1 MTNFREIIEY
11 YRNNHYNKKD
21 KGLKFERLIKT
32 FLKTD
37 EQYKTLFSDVWLWNE
52 WEGNDNQPDTGI
64 DIVAKEYDGSYWA
77 IQCKFYDKGRVDKK
91 DIDKFIAVS
100 GKHPFS
106 KRMIVSTTQLG
117 KNAENV
123 IKDQQIPISQLSI
136 DTIQNSL
143 IDWSKFIPENP
154 ESLTLKPKNSLR
166 DYQQEALENV
176 IEEFKTNDRGK
187 LIMAC
192 GTGKTITGL
201 RITEEILKN
210 GGSAIVLAP
219 SIALISQNLREWTAQ
234 STKPMKFFVVCSDS
248 KVGIKDEDYSISDLA
263 YPSTTNSTE
272 LLRQIENT
280 KKQFPDALIVI
291 FCTYQSI
298 DTIIETN
305 LEFEIAICDEAHRTV
320 GTNQN
325 TAKREDQSYFTKIH
339 SNDYIR
345 AKKRLYMTA
354 TPKIYS
360 ESLKTKADEASVV
373 LYSMDD
379 EIIFG
384 KEFYSM
390 SFRKAIDK
398 GILSDYKIVI
408 LIVDENEAIIKF
420 KFDSN
425 KIDEASTADKA
436 KLIGCQ
442 RAINKIFT
450 NDSENE
456 EENIDKTPM
465 KSIVSFTNT
474 IKDSEDFVKL
484 IKSSRDILAEG
495 VEIIP
500 YHVDGRMGIAEREK
514 YINIL
519 KNPEENKCVIVSN
532 AKCLSE
538 GIDVPALDGIIFTQP
553 RDSQID
559 VVQAVG
565 RVMRKSKNK
574 KTGYII
580 IPVVNSVSDTD
591 ETIAL
596 NLSKGDYKTVWSAI
610 NALKSH
616 DEDFKNEIDNIEI
629 GSKPKH
635 IDVIGKKDK
644 VNTDILQNLE
654 FDFGSEIKNI
664 MFSKI
669 LKQTRDPE
677 HWEEWA
683 GKVALLVGTYKN
695 RINNITAN
703 NANIKEKFDSFIKD
717 FKKNVNENLNDADI
731 VDMLSQHLVLKPV
744 FDALFQDYDF
754 SKKNPMSV
762 SMQQIIDELEKY
774 NLHHEKGNI
783 LDTEEKVIE
792 EIEKAIKLKSKGLIT
807 LDSKQK
813 FIIKIYEKFFS
824 VALKKTAD
832 KLGIVY
838 TPIEIV
844 DFIIN
849 SVQFALQ
856 KEFNQTLNDKGVHIL
871 DPFTGT
877 GTFIT
882 RLLQSG
888 LITDIERKYNEEIH
902 ANEIV
907 LLAYYIATIN
917 IEETYHSITNNEYK
931 PFDGIVLTDTFAIK
945 KNDQLIFENM
955 GLKENNKRIEDQE
968 KLDIRVIISNPPYSA
983 RQESQNDNN
992 KNESYPE
999 LDAKIVKTYVKNSA
1013 SHNKNSLH
1021 DSYIKAFRWATDRI
1035 ESDGIIC
1042 FVSNGSYING
1052 KTFDGFRKSL
1062 SDEFTSVY
1070 CFNLRGDART
1080 KGEQRRKEKG
1090 NIFGSGSRTSIAITL
1105 LIKNS
1110 AKINNCKIFYYDIG
1124 DYLSREDK
1132 LNIIHNFNNINSIE
1146 WQEIIPD
1153 NSGDWI
1159 KQRNIEFLDFIPMCD
1174 KQNKNAKK
1182 IFNIYSMGIV
1192 TARDSWCYNFSKEK
1206 LENNIKSM
1214 INFYNSEV
1222 DRYSNAKNQTKNI
1235 DNFVDNDTK
1244 KISWTRG
1251 LKKRL
1256 KNKKT
1261 LEFNADSIVRTMYR
1275 PFCEQWLYYNGTRE
1289 LNEEISQIPQI
1300 FPDKNSVNTIIY
1312 VSGLGDKPFSS
1323 IIINNIPDLN
1333 MQHSSGQGFPL
1344 YYYEKNNKFKKVN
1357 PSEPSELK
1365 EISFL
1370 EPEDEK
1376 ENFDDSEYTRR
1387 DNISNEFLKEIQDKY
1402 NDANITKEDI
1412 FYYIYGILNSPD
1424 YKATFANDLTKML
1437 PRIPFISEFKKFSKA
1452 GRDLAELHLNYEII
1466 TPYPITETIS
1476 DNAKDLSE
1484 DKLYR
1489 VEKMKFARN
1498 GKEKD
1503 KTVIIYNDY
1512 ITLSDIPADAYNFIV
1527 NGKSAIEWIMD
1538 KYQVSI
1544 HKESQIK
1551 NDPNDYLEE
1560 IQDYKYII
1568 NLIKRLVYISIQSV
1582 NIINKLPKIN
1592 F

>member
-1 MTNFREIIEY
+1 
-11 YRNNHYNKKD
+11 
-21 KGLKFERLIKT
+21 
-32 FLKTD
+32 
-37 EQYKTLFSDVWLWNE
+37 
-52 WEGNDNQPDTGI
+52 
-64 DIVAKEYDGSYWA
+64 
-77 IQCKFYDKGRVDKK
+77 
-91 DIDKFIAVS
+91 
-100 GKHPFS
+100 
-106 KRMIVSTTQLG
+106 
-117 KNAENV
+117 
-123 IKDQQIPISQLSI
+123 
-136 DTIQNSL
+136 
-143 IDWSKFIPENP
+143 
-154 ESLTLKPKNSLR
+154 
-166 DYQQEALENV
+166 
-176 IEEFKTNDRGK
+176 
-187 LIMAC
+187 
-192 GTGKTITGL
+192 
-201 RITEEILKN
+201 
-210 GGSAIVLAP
+210 
-219 SIALISQNLREWTAQ
+219 
-234 STKPMKFFVVCSDS
+234 
-248 KVGIKDEDYSISDLA
+248 
-263 YPSTTNSTE
+263 
-272 LLRQIENT
+272 
-280 KKQFPDALIVI
+280 
-291 FCTYQSI
+291 
-298 DTIIETN
+298 
-305 LEFEIAICDEAHRTV
+305 
-320 GTNQN
+320 
-325 TAKREDQSYFTKIH
+325 
-339 SNDYIR
+339 
-345 AKKRLYMTA
+345 MTA

-360 ESLKTKADEASVV
+360 QSLKTKADEASVV

-379 EIIFG
+379 ESIFG

-408 LIVDENEAIIKF
+408 LIVDENEAIVKF
-420 KFDSN
+420 KFNLN

-450 NDSENE
+450 NDGENE
-456 EENIDKTPM
+456 DENIDKTPM

-484 IKSSRDILAEG
+484 IKSSKDIMTEG

-500 YHVDGRMGIAEREK
+500 YHIDGSMGIAEREK

-644 VNTDILQNLE
+644 VNTDILQNPE

-669 LKQTRDPE
+669 LKQTRDSE

-744 FDALFQDYDF
+744 FDALFQGYDF

-792 EIEKAIKLKSKGLIT
+792 EIEKAIKLKSKGLVT

-844 DFIIN
+844 NFIIN

-945 KNDQLIFENM
+945 KNDQLIFENI

-1035 ESDGIIC
+1035 ESNGIIC

-1052 KTFDGFRKSL
+1052 KAFDGFRKSL
-1062 SDEFTSVY
+1062 SDEFTSIY

-1105 LIKNS
+1105 LIKNP
-1110 AKINNCKIFYYDIG
+1110 AKINSCKIFYYDIG
-1124 DYLSREDK
+1124 DYLNREDK

-1153 NSGDWI
+1153 DSGDWI
-1159 KQRNIEFLDFIPMCD
+1159 KQRNIEFLDFIPIYD
-1174 KQNKNAKK
+1174 KQNKNIKT
-1182 IFNIYSMGIV
+1182 IFNIYSLGIV
-1192 TARDSWCYNFSKEK
+1192 TGRDSWCYNFSKEK

-1214 INFYNSEV
+1214 INFYNNEV
-1222 DRYSNAKNQTKNI
+1222 NRYNTNETQTKNI
-1235 DNFVDNDTK
+1235 DDFVNNDST

-1261 LEFNADSIVRTMYR
+1261 LEFNVDSIVRTMYR

-1289 LNEEISQIPQI
+1289 LNEEISQTTKI
-1300 FPDKNSVNTIIY
+1300 FPNKNLDNLLICVNG
-1312 VSGLGDKPFSS
+1312 VGDKSFSS
-1323 IIINNIPDLN
+1323 FITKNIADYQILFN
-1333 MQHSSGQGFPL
+1333 GQGFPL
-1344 YYYEKNNKFKKVN
+1344 YYYKKNHT
-1357 PSEPSELK
+1357 LK
-1365 EISFL
+1365 ESQLFESEEQDNSF
-1370 EPEDEK
+1370 E
-1376 ENFDDSEYTRR
+1376 SEYTCK
-1387 DNISNEFLKEIQDKY
+1387 DNISDEFLKEIQDKY

-1424 YKATFANDLTKML
+1424 YKTTFANDLTKML
-1437 PRIPFISEFKKFSKA
+1437 PRIPFVSEFKEFSKA
-1452 GRDLAELHLNYEII
+1452 GRDLAELHLNYDYETTEPYPLTEII
-1466 TPYPITETIS
+1466 LEK
-1476 DNAKDLSE
+1476 AKALPE
-1484 DKLYR
+1484 KELYR
-1489 VEKMKFARN
+1489 VEKMKFGRK

-1503 KTVIIYNDY
+1503 KSTIIYNDY
-1512 ITLSDIPADAYNFIV
+1512 ITLSDIPSDAYNYIV

-1538 KYQVSI
+1538 RYQVSI
-1544 HKESQIK
+1544 HKESHIK
-1551 NDPNDYLEE
+1551 NDPNDYLEG
-1560 IQDYKYII
+1560 IQDYKYIV
-1568 NLIKRLVYISIQSV
+1568 NLIKRLVHISIQSV
-1582 NIINKLPKIN
+1582 NIVNNLPKLN
-1592 F
+1592 FE